1 MEQLRVGIAGL
12 GIGAAVHLPVF
23 ASMPGVRVEGV
34 ASSRPEKA
42 AATADKYGVPHSFG
56 DVSGLLELELDAI
69 VLALP
74 PKING
79 LAAGSAL
86 KRGIAVLA
94 EKPLAGDADSARI
107 LADLARGHTAMVNFQ
122 FAELRTFAELG
133 RQLEAGAIGTLRYVH
148 ISWLSESWSHRRGQW
163 SWKLDAGHHGGV
175 MSMLGAH
182 IFYLI
187 EQLFGKI
194 ACIEAVYFDAAAR
207 ALAPSGA
214 SPAEDTALV
223 RMEIENGL
231 PVTVTVSNAARGASV
246 HRWEVVGSGAT
257 LELENTANDPVAGFT
272 LTRRERSGERTTL
285 ASEVPTPGEDSRYQ
299 PVRNIARRFVDA
311 ALHHAEASPDFSAG
325 ARVQRLLEA
334 TLEASRASR
343 MVVP

>member
-1 MEQLRVGIAGL
+1 MERLRVGIAGL

-42 AATADKYGVPHSFG
+42 AAAADKYGVPHSFG

-79 LAAGSAL
+79 LAAGSAV

-133 RQLEAGAIGTLRYVH
+133 RQLEAGAIAARTSTDRFGRFQLSNLPEGRY
-148 ISWLSESWSHRRGQW
+148 
-163 SWKLDAGHHGGV
+163 
-175 MSMLGAH
+175 
-182 IFYLI
+182 YLI
-187 EQLFGKI
+187 AVGDAFGH
-194 ACIEAVYFDAAAR
+194 Y
-207 ALAPSGA
+207 
-214 SPAEDTALV
+214 LV
-223 RMEIENGL
+223 WQRE
-231 PVTVTVSNAARGASV
+231 VSLS
-246 HRWEVVGSGAT
+246 S
-257 LELENTANDPVAGFT
+257 
-272 LTRRERSGERTTL
+272 
-285 ASEVPTPGEDSRYQ
+285 SRQFRLYLN
-299 PVRNIARRFVDA
+299 RNNV
-311 ALHHAEASPDFSAG
+311 S
-325 ARVQRLLEA
+325 LLS
-334 TLEASRASR
+334 L
-343 MVVP
+343 